1 MSEAVNITSL
11 RKKGRRFAAEV
22 SGGGYTHE
30 KVLFHADAVV
40 VFGLSA
46 GMAFPEERWAEI
58 IRENDF
64 KLAWERALRILS
76 SGDCDSR
83 GLRRKLLGK
92 GFSAESAERVAAEA
106 SRLRLI
112 DDAAFLKRKAEA
124 CLARGYGRL
133 KALSKLLQGGAPKEE
148 AEAVLDAV
156 YADDAELEAAEA
168 AARRKMASLER
179 SGGDARGNRAKL
191 SRHLA
196 GKGFSYE
203 IVSRVLESIAG
214 G

>member
-1 MSEAVNITSL
+1 MPEKVNITSL

-22 SGGGYTHE
+22 SGGADVAD
-30 KVLFHADAVV
+30 KVVLHADTVV
-40 VFGLSA
+40 DFHLSE
-46 GMAFPEERWAEI
+46 GMAFTDERWAEI
-58 IRENDF
+58 LRENDF
-64 KLAWERALRILS
+64 KLAWERTLRILS

-83 GLRRKLLGK
+83 GLTRKLEGK
-92 GFSAESAERVAAEA
+92 GFSADTAERVASEA
-106 SRLRLI
+106 SRLMLI
-112 DDAAFLKRKAEA
+112 DDGAFLRRKAES

-191 SRHLA
+191 ARHLA

-203 IVSRVLESIAG
+203 IVSRAMERIDG
-214 G
+214 